1 MIISRTPYRISFF
14 GGGCDYEPWYSKH
27 GGAVLST
34 TINHHAYITV
44 RYLPPFHPEKS
55 RIVWS
60 KIEAVKDND
69 DIEHPSVRA
78 VLQHLKITDGV
89 ELHHTGDLPARSGLG
104 SSSTFTVGALN
115 ALSVLQGKK
124 FNKAGLA
131 LEAIYLERDVMKE
144 NVGIQD
150 QIAAAYGGM
159 NHTQI
164 FQDGSYIVSPVPDA
178 RLKELQ
184 DHLLLFFTGV
194 SRTASNIAAEQT
206 RNTASGEND
215 SQLRKMQDMV
225 GYGIEILTGTK
236 DICEF
241 GKLLDWSWRL
251 KQSLASNISTG
262 LIDVMY
268 NRALNAG
275 AIGGK
280 VLGAGG
286 GGFMLFFAKPEDHD
300 KIRVALSDYLH
311 IPFKFEN
318 EGSKVIYGV

>member
-1 MIISRTPYRISFF
+1 MIISRTPYRVSLF
-14 GGGCDYEPWYSKH
+14 GGGTDYAPWYEKH

-34 TINHHAYITV
+34 TINHYAYITA

-60 KIEAVKDND
+60 KIEAVLDNTQ
-69 DIEHPSVRA
+69 IEHPSVRA
-78 VLQHLKITDGV
+78 VLQHLRITEGI
-89 ELHHTGDLPARSGLG
+89 EIHHTGDLPARSGLG

-115 ALSVLQGKK
+115 ALAALQGKR

-131 LEAIYLERDVMKE
+131 LEAVHLERDVMKE

-164 FQDGSYIVSPVPDA
+164 FQDGSYIVSPVQSD

-184 DHLLLFFTGV
+184 DHCLLFFTGV

-206 RNTASGEND
+206 KNTASGDND
-215 SQLRKMQDMV
+215 SQLRLMRDMV
-225 GYGIEILTGTK
+225 DSGIEILTGNEN
-236 DICEF
+236 IREF
-241 GKLLDWSWRL
+241 GKLLDDSWRL
-251 KQSLASNISTG
+251 KQSLASNISNG
-262 LIDVMY
+262 LIDIMY

-286 GGFMLFFAKPEDHD
+286 GGFMLFFASPEKHD
-300 KIRVALSDYLH
+300 RIRAALSEYLC

-318 EGSKVIYGV
+318 EGSKIIYGV